1 MLTDQ
6 PDEDQ
11 ARNDWEVLKHR
22 LSEHN
27 VPLNVKK
34 KKQKSFFRYVIFI
47 NSIKNNTFMLICLA
61 NGIIFV
67 TFATL
72 KPILL

>member
-1 MLTDQ
+1 MLM
-6 PDEDQ
+6 
-11 ARNDWEVLKHR
+11 
-22 LSEHN
+22 
-27 VPLNVKK
+27 KK

>member
-1 MLTDQ
+1 M
-6 PDEDQ
+6 
-11 ARNDWEVLKHR
+11 
-22 LSEHN
+22 
-27 VPLNVKK
+27 KK

-67 TFATL
+67 TFAVSGNRQVGN
-72 KPILL
+72 KKRKQEYGKNNC